1 MSLVISD
8 SRQVKNINDLTVIL
22 TDRFKKV
29 NVGDIIRVV
38 WGGSVNRTVY
48 YMLVRING
56 GDKHLVNLETGD
68 NKIKFHSGSD
78 LHSWFVDTNGNLL
91 IKELEIASNPQ
102 VILSEYHND

>member
-38 WGGSVNRTVY
+38 WGGSVNRTKY
-48 YMLVRING
+48 YMLVRIDG
-56 GDKHLVNLETGD
+56 GDKQLVNLETGE
-68 NKIKFHSGSD
+68 NKIKFNGGSD